1 MLFFSSDRF
10 CIMDPECDESEE
22 DTPPRKKN
30 SRKSITLEQKLDIL
44 RRYDRGES
52 TTAIKNVLNLAASTL
67 RTIRNH
73 REKIIAAI
81 KAEYA

>member
-1 MLFFSSDRF
+1 MA
-10 CIMDPECDESEE
+10 PESDESEE
-22 DTPPRKKN
+22 DTPPGKKN

-52 TTAIKNVLNLAASTL
+52 TDAIRSVFHLAESTL
-67 RTIRNH
+67 RTIRKN
-73 REKIIAAI
+73 REKIMAAI